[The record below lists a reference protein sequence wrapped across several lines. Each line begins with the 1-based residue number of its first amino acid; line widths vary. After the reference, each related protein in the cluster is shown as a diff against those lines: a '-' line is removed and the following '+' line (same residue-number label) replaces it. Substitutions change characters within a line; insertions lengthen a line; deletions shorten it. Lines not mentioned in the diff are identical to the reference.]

1 VSFERSHLSFH
12 AGGNTRDI
20 ERKPKLVFFQYRYD
34 RLLAPFLLL
43 HTREQVACL
52 SLFFDITVVRHDC
65 DYQQVCDTYEPE
77 LVMFESGVPF
87 EGCERPSVRN
97 IGACTKVPKIGF
109 LHADG
114 FGEGRTGFLSDMD
127 HWGVETFFT
136 IATTAAEHTPAIAQN
151 LFVWPNFVNPDV
163 YRDYRL
169 KKDVEVLFTGNKN
182 TLYPWR
188 QKMVGII
195 PKHFPSLLCSHP
207 GYNSTKAAEKIV
219 MGETYA
225 RLLNSAWLVPACG
238 TVAKEIVRKH
248 FEIPACKSCL
258 VSEKSPGLESAGF
271 VDMKNCV
278 FADEHDVIEKLGY
291 LLENRGELQAIIDA
305 GHELVHSR
313 HTMKQR
319 DQVLQWLRLHQRLAP
334 NQKIVQRNAFEPMK
348 VVNEVEATESIHV
361 RSEGGLASLMREGNQ
376 LLWDGAIEAAEKK
389 YLQCVAHYRFMPE
402 PLLGLTL
409 CNLLQGRPAAA
420 FTWSVKPLLATLA
433 EYKAIDP
440 DPVEW
445 TYFIVVLLCMG
456 KVREA
461 VKRSR
466 DFGWLRHEE
475 LDRIRWVVAVLG
487 GETEVRYTPAEPAQ
501 SRLTVHQ
508 LPARTF
514 QQWTD
519 HLVSMLRVC
528 GQERVAQRVAALA
541 TCESRM
547 QNVEPHMFRRPC
559 AARVQE
565 SELRRAWSR
574 TVPVVYFRTDACGFF
589 KRRQL
594 YLLSLVKL
602 KVVVK
607 SVLRLAQGVFQV
619 FTPAKK
625 AQVAREEQGQRS
637 AHTYC
642 ERQA

>member
-1 VSFERSHLSFH
+1 MGRCECRFGLGVYRAVRPSRRWYCFLRFICLSWTSGLSDCAPSEWIPLVKRQLRYWRALSLYHRCRFLWVLRLTVAFGSNDRNRCHDRKRCSFRLGIFKADCARRTPEACPAFHERTTSHSETGARVVSFERSHLSFH

-65 DYQQVCDTYEPE
+65 DYQQICDTYEPE

-348 VVNEVEATESIHV
+348 VVNDVEATESIHV

-389 YLQCVAHYRFMPE
+389 YLQCVAHYRF
-402 PLLGLTL
+402 
-409 CNLLQGRPAAA
+409 
-420 FTWSVKPLLATLA
+420 
-433 EYKAIDP
+433 
-440 DPVEW
+440 
-445 TYFIVVLLCMG
+445 
-456 KVREA
+456 
-461 VKRSR
+461 
-466 DFGWLRHEE
+466 
-475 LDRIRWVVAVLG
+475 
-487 GETEVRYTPAEPAQ
+487 
-501 SRLTVHQ
+501 
-508 LPARTF
+508 
-514 QQWTD
+514 
-519 HLVSMLRVC
+519 
-528 GQERVAQRVAALA
+528 
-541 TCESRM
+541 
-547 QNVEPHMFRRPC
+547 
-559 AARVQE
+559 
-565 SELRRAWSR
+565 
-574 TVPVVYFRTDACGFF
+574 
-589 KRRQL
+589 
-594 YLLSLVKL
+594 
-602 KVVVK
+602 
-607 SVLRLAQGVFQV
+607 
-619 FTPAKK
+619 
-625 AQVAREEQGQRS
+625 
-637 AHTYC
+637 
-642 ERQA
+642 